1 MLKIFRFLFFFVEK
15 ILKERILNIMWTIMD
30 LISLIMNAYIF
41 NKLIS
46 SDMRRDLLNK
56 KNIVLNFS
64 FIFAYRVIFSLVSSD

>member
-64 FIFAYRVIFSLVSSD
+64 FIFAYRVIFSFVSSD

>member
-1 MLKIFRFLFFFVEK
+1 
-15 ILKERILNIMWTIMD
+15 MWTIMD

-56 KNIVLNFS
+56 ENIVLNFS